1 MASGV
6 PRKDAKPGDPG
17 NAKARRGEAGTGGLP
32 ALSELS
38 ENAPSGEDMLN
49 YSPRSQAS
57 GQEVGEVFQFAL
69 DNPVTIERQRS
80 AMIPI
85 MNAPV
90 GGRRV
95 SIYNASDSAKNPM
108 RGVEIVN
115 TSNLQL
121 LPGPIS
127 VFDGAA
133 YAGDAQ
139 IGQIPPGDKRLLA
152 YAVDLEVN
160 VTTSNAGDS
169 NIVSLKFVDGALIQ
183 TYKQR
188 QGLVYKLDNKDIKRS
203 RTVLIEHPKLEGWTL
218 VDLKAEQ
225 QTQNLYRFGIDLAP
239 SETKELKVVQ
249 ERTDLQIIEINT
261 YDQPALLRLKTAG
274 KVSDAVLAALAK
286 LMSKQT
292 EINTVARQ
300 IEESDGKVN
309 TLRPDQTRI
318 AGMMEKLDRT
328 TDTYQNLLKKLN
340 RQEGEIDTLTTN
352 RAKLAE
358 QLETLRRQYAE
369 MLKGLTID

>member
-1 MASGV
+1 M
-6 PRKDAKPGDPG
+6 
-17 NAKARRGEAGTGGLP
+17 
-32 ALSELS
+32 LS
-38 ENAPSGEDMLN
+38 
-49 YSPRSQAS
+49 YSPRAQAS

-169 NIVSLKFVDGALIQ
+169 NIVSLKFVDGSLIQ

-225 QTQNLYRFGIDLAP
+225 QTQNLYRFGIDLAA
-239 SETKELKVVQ
+239 SETKELKVIQ
-249 ERTDLQIIEINT
+249 ERTDRQIIEINT

-286 LMSKQT
+286 LMSKQA

-300 IEESDGKVN
+300 IEESDGKVS

-358 QLETLRRQYAE
+358 QVEALRRQYAE
-369 MLKGLTID
+369 MLNGLTID

>member
-1 MASGV
+1 
-6 PRKDAKPGDPG
+6 
-17 NAKARRGEAGTGGLP
+17 
-32 ALSELS
+32 
-38 ENAPSGEDMLN
+38 MLN

-95 SIYNASDSAKNPM
+95 SIFNASDSAKNPM
-108 RGVEIVN
+108 RGVEIIN
-115 TSNLQL
+115 TSSLQL

-160 VTTSNAGDS
+160 VTTETASETS
-169 NIVSLKFVDGALIQ
+169 VVSLKFVNGSLIQ

-188 QGLVYKLDNKDIKRS
+188 QGLIYKLDNKDIKRG
-203 RTVLIEHPKLEGWTL
+203 RTVLIEHPKFDGWSL

-249 ERTDLQIIEINT
+249 ERIVSQQIELGS
-261 YDQPALLRLKTAG
+261 YDQPALLRLKADG
-274 KVSDAVLAALAK
+274 QISDAVMAAIAKLAA
-286 LMSKQT
+286 KQA
-292 EINTVARQ
+292 EINAVARK
-300 IEESDGKVN
+300 IEENDASVN
-309 TLRPDQTRI
+309 TIRPDQTRI

-358 QLETLRRQYAE
+358 QVEALRRQYAE
-369 MLKGLTID
+369 MLSGLTID